1 MKKLSLAL
9 ATAALLSLVAL
20 SAPAQAQPHHGDHGY
35 RPHVVVVPPP
45 PPRHVVRH
53 GYDHRHDR
61 HADYRHGRRA
71 DYRHARRDSD
81 RDGVPDRYDRR
92 PHNPYRR

>member
-9 ATAALLSLVAL
+9 ATAALLSLAAL

-53 GYDHRHDR
+53 DYDR
-61 HADYRHGRRA
+61 HADYHHGRRA

>member
-9 ATAALLSLVAL
+9 AAATLLSLAAL
-20 SAPAQAQPHHGDHGY
+20 SAPAQAQPHLGDHGY

-45 PPRHVVRH
+45 PPRHVIRH
-53 GYDHRHDR
+53 GHDR
-61 HADYRHGRRA
+61 HADYRHGHRA